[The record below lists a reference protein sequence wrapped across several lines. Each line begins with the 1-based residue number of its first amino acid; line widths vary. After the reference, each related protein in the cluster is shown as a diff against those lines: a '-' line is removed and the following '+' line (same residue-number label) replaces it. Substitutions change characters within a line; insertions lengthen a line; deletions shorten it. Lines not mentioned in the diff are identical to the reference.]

1 MFSLTWQETILRQR
15 MKDKKNCICE
25 GQLER
30 QTKPLRCIATEP
42 TETSGIMR
50 NLDSIKGGHFVI
62 VFIDSTEFLMHR
74 IGLANTF
81 L

>member
-1 MFSLTWQETILRQR
+1 MCEGP
-15 MKDKKNCICE
+15 E

-30 QTKPLRCIATEP
+30 QTKPLYCIATEP
-42 TETSGIMR
+42 IETAGIMR
-50 NLDSIKGGHFVI
+50 NLDCIKGGHFVI